1 MGGVCVFVRRRV
13 LSLSFVFVIAL
24 FLSLSCAYIL
34 FFSLL
39 VRVQARLLFL
49 FLFSFCIVMAGSEMA
64 FSRWTTAR
72 KAEKKNNIFS
82 FSFPSSQIREY
93 ALT

>member
-24 FLSLSCAYIL
+24 FLSLSRAYIL
-34 FFSLL
+34 FFPLL

-49 FLFSFCIVMAGSEMA
+49 SLSLISFCIVMAGSEMA

-82 FSFPSSQIREY
+82 FSFPSS
-93 ALT
+93 

>member
-1 MGGVCVFVRRRV
+1 VSS
-13 LSLSFVFVIAL
+13 LSLICFCDRSF
-24 FLSLSCAYIL
+24 SLSRAYIL
-34 FFSLL
+34 FFPLL

-49 FLFSFCIVMAGSEMA
+49 SFSLISFYIVMAGSEMA

-82 FSFPSSQIREY
+82 FSFPSSQMREY